1 MKTYTRERAS
11 PRFRPKPG
19 SHIVYL
25 EGFGEIRDV
34 SLHGVFVLDSRPLP
48 VGTEFKFS
56 FRFGNDDIPVQG
68 IVQRS
73 VDGQGMG
80 IELTETSSEGKNQ
93 LKYHLAAMF

>member
-1 MKTYTRERAS
+1 MKTYTRQRAS

-19 SHIVYL
+19 THIVYL

-34 SLHGVFVLDSRPLP
+34 SLHGVFVLGSHPLP
-48 VGTEFKFS
+48 VGTKLKFS
-56 FRFGNDDIPVQG
+56 FRFGSDDIPVQG

-80 IELTETSSEGKNQ
+80 IELIETSSEARNR
-93 LKYHLAAMF
+93 LKFHLVNLL

>member
-19 SHIVYL
+19 SHIVYT

-34 SLHGVFVLDSRPLP
+34 SLHGVFVLDADPLP
-48 VGTEFKFS
+48 VGTRLKFS
-56 FRFGNDDIPVQG
+56 FRFGSDDIPVQG
-68 IVQRS
+68 IVQRT

-80 IELTETSSEGKNQ
+80 IELTEASIEARNR
-93 LKYHLAAMF
+93 LKHHLANLL